1 MNPSFTKCIERFGGK
16 PFPSCLT
23 AMALRNVNVDSLWG
37 PLQRQLPGI
46 IDKVSQFLDPAV
58 GDVIKNGVRN
68 SPEGELEALGRVLPA
83 PHHWRAAGEYENKN
97 ESEHARAGAEARLG
111 ELRAAY
117 DYDKAKA
124 KDWM

>member
-1 MNPSFTKCIERFGGK
+1 M
-16 PFPSCLT
+16 
-23 AMALRNVNVDSLWG
+23 DSLWG

-83 PHHWRAAGEYENKN
+83 PHHWRATGEYEYKD
-97 ESEHARAGAEARLG
+97 ESEHAGAGAEARLG
-111 ELRAAY
+111 ELRTTY
-117 DYDKAKA
+117 DYDKVEVNG
-124 KDWM
+124 WM